1 MPRRASPFGPITSGA
16 VCVLLAA
23 AAPGYVSSA
32 QAECI
37 VQPNQQAPD
46 GAHWSLHFDHAKNR
60 RCWILVDAS
69 GHDLSTPQQP
79 AASGGLSSFQ
89 SFLGNFTGATP
100 APQPQE
106 APASTP
112 AVAPPPRKPPSHGVQ
127 PHVASANR
135 MNHPARSEPKPD
147 AHPAGHDMS
156 PGERDALFE
165 EFLRWH
171 ESQKIT
177 GAGPK

>member
-23 AAPGYVSSA
+23 AAPGYISPA

-37 VQPNQQAPD
+37 AQPNQQAPD

-69 GHDLSTPQQP
+69 GHDLSTPQP

-89 SFLGNFTGATP
+89 SFLGNITGAAP
-100 APQPQE
+100 AQPQE
-106 APASTP
+106 APSTP
-112 AVAPPPRKPPSHGVQ
+112 AAAPAPRKPRAVQ

-135 MNHPARSEPKPD
+135 TNHPARAEPKSD

-165 EFLRWH
+165 EFLRWR
-171 ESQKIT
+171 ESQKMT
-177 GAGPK
+177 GANPK